1 MTTDLATTILSESDL
16 LRLGQLA
23 IDAGAEIMRVYEGEF
38 DVQIK
43 GDQSPLTQADLASH
57 AVIADG
63 LARDFGHIPVVSEED
78 ADSHNAPEGE
88 TGPFFLVDPLDGTKE
103 FINRRPDF
111 TVNIALI
118 EQQRPTYGI
127 IYAPVRKALYI
138 GDVVS
143 GKAHVLETEGLSGDI
158 SFANFKAL
166 TVRKAPDALAAVCSL
181 SHNSPETEAYLD
193 LYGVAERV
201 AIGSSLK
208 FCLVAEGQA
217 DLYPR
222 LGPTMEW
229 DTAAGD
235 AILTAAGGK
244 VLSRDGAPLIY
255 AKPRFFNPEFFA
267 QGDVAFKVPN

>member
-1 MTTDLATTILSESDL
+1 MTTELATTILSETDL

-23 IDAGAEIMRVYEGEF
+23 IDAGAEIMRIYEGEF

-57 AVIADG
+57 AVIAEG
-63 LARDFGHIPVVSEED
+63 LAQDFGHIPVVSEED
-78 ADSHNAPEGE
+78 TDSHNAPEGE
-88 TGPFFLVDPLDGTKE
+88 TGSFFLVDPLDGTKE

-118 EQQRPTYGI
+118 QNQRPKYGI

-143 GKAHVLETEGLSGDI
+143 GLAYRIEAERLDGLTLAD
-158 SFANFKAL
+158 FAPLK
-166 TVRKAPDALAAVCSL
+166 VRAAPQSLAAVCSL

-193 LYGVAERV
+193 LYGVSERV

>member
-1 MTTDLATTILSESDL
+1 VTTELATTILSETDL

-118 EQQRPTYGI
+118 ENQRPTYGI
-127 IYAPVRKALYI
+127 IYAPVRKVLYI
-138 GDVVS
+138 GDVAAGVTYRIDADS
-143 GKAHVLETEGLSGDI
+143 LDGLTLAD
-158 SFANFKAL
+158 FTRLK
-166 TVRKAPDALAAVCSL
+166 VRIAPQSLAAVCSL

-244 VLSRDGAPLIY
+244 VLSRDGAPLTY

>member
-1 MTTDLATTILSESDL
+1 MTTELTSVILSESDL
-16 LRLGQLA
+16 LALGQLA
-23 IDAGAEIMRVYEGEF
+23 IRAGAEIMRVYEGEF

-43 GDQSPLTQADLASH
+43 GDESPLTKADLASH

-78 ADSHNAPEGE
+78 ADSHDAPEGE

-111 TVNIALI
+111 TVNIALL
-118 EQQRPTYGI
+118 ENQRPTYGI

-138 GDVVS
+138 GDVV
-143 GKAHVLETEGLSGDI
+143 AGLAYRIEAEHLDG
-158 SFANFKAL
+158 L
-166 TVRKAPDALAAVCSL
+166 TLADFTPLKVRSAPQSLAAVCSL

-208 FCLVAEGQA
+208 FCLVAEGKA

-244 VLSRDGAPLIY
+244 VLSRDGAPLTY